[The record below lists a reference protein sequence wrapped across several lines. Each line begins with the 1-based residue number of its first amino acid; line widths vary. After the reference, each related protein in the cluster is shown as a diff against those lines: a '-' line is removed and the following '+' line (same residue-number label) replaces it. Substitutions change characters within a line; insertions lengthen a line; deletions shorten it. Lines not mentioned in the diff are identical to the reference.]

1 MQTNLFN
8 NADESTTV
16 LQKAEGEYH
25 GHRSLLMRTR
35 GLLSTMQRQDVLDR
49 YVLSIFC
56 TVLHWFSCQ
65 FV

>member
-1 MQTNLFN
+1 MQTNLLN

-16 LQKAEGEYH
+16 LQSAEGEYQ

-49 YVLSIFC
+49 
-56 TVLHWFSCQ
+56 
-65 FV
+65 